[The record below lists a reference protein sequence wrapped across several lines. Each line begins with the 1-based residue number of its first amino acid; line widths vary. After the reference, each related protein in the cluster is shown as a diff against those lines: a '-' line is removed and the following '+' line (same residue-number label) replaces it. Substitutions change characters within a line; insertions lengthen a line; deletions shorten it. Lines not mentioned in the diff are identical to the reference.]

1 MKTTTARIG
10 ARIGIATAILAASLG
25 LTGCI
30 QSSAPLPNNGASDS
44 PSLSPTATSPVGAT
58 PSATPARPKFTEN
71 CTTLLTAAQV
81 YAYNPN
87 YVVDSAYAPK
97 PGSVPASIAAH
108 GGQTCGWI
116 NETSGAEVEVAIT
129 TLPADQW
136 AKAKAAASGG
146 TPISSGGKT
155 GYFAVTHGIGS
166 AQLFF
171 GAFWLDVSAADFATA
186 ADAETLYPVV
196 VQNQLHAGG

>member
-10 ARIGIATAILAASLG
+10 ARVGIATAILAASLG

-30 QSSAPLPNNGASDS
+30 QSSTPLPNSGASD
-44 PSLSPTATSPVGAT
+44 SLSPTATSPVGAT
-58 PSATPARPKFTEN
+58 PSATPAPPKFTEN

-87 YVVDSAYAPK
+87 YVVDSTYAPM
-97 PGSVPASIAAH
+97 PGSVPAAIAAH
-108 GGQTCGWI
+108 NGQTCGWI
-116 NETSGAEVEVAIT
+116 NETSRIKIEVAIT

-171 GAFWLDVSAADFATA
+171 GSFWLDVSAADFATA
-186 ADAETLYPVV
+186 ADAEALYPVV
-196 VQNQLHAGG
+196 VQNQISAGG